1 MMKVKVRFAPSP
13 TGFLHIGGVR
23 TVLYNYLFARRQ
35 KGVFVLRI
43 EDTDKIRLVPGAAED
58 MTKSLEWLG
67 LKFDEDPIYQSKR
80 LKIYQK
86 QAQELLDKDLAYR
99 EDKAIK
105 FKTTK
110 EGQTSWTDLVG
121 NKIINFDNGTQDDF
135 VIIKSD
141 GYPTYNFA
149 NVVDDHLMEITHVV
163 RGAEFISSTPKHLML
178 YQTFGW
184 EHPQFAHLPLI
195 LGSDRSKL
203 SKRHGAKAVS
213 EFKKEGFL
221 PEAILNYMSLLGWTP
236 PAEKEILSLDEMVEV
251 FDLSDVHLSNPVF
264 DPQKLEWMNGVYI
277 RKMTDEQLLKRL
289 QEFLVDHPAKKK
301 ITPLVPLIKER
312 IRKLSDFVPLTS
324 FFFEEPDYDK
334 GLFEKLLAGK
344 NFDPYTAMTEVVK
357 IAKGLPVVWKAEDFE
372 KSYKDLAEKLK
383 FPPADV
389 FQLVRLGISGQ
400 PVTPP
405 LFDSIKIL
413 GEKEAVRRLEEAVHF
428 LK

>member
-1 MMKVKVRFAPSP
+1 MKVKVRFAPSP

-35 KGVFVLRI
+35 RGVFVLRI

-58 MTKSLEWLG
+58 ITESLEWLG
-67 LKFDEDPIYQSKR
+67 LKFDDDPIYQSKR

-110 EGQTSWTDLVG
+110 EGQTSWADLVG

-141 GYPTYNFA
+141 DYPTYNFA
-149 NVVDDHLMEITHVV
+149 NVVDDHLMEITHVI

-178 YQTFGW
+178 YQAFGW

-236 PAEKEILSLDEMVEV
+236 PAEKEILSLDEMIEV

-301 ITPLVPLIKER
+301 IAPLIPLIKER
-312 IRKLSDFVPLTS
+312 IRKLSDFVPLTA

-344 NFDPYTAMTEVVK
+344 NFDPYTAMTRVVEV
-357 IAKGLPVVWKAEDFE
+357 AKGLPVVWKAEDFE

-389 FQLVRLGISGQ
+389 FQLVRLGVSGQ
-400 PVTPP
+400 LVTPP

-413 GEKEAVRRLEEAVHF
+413 GEKEAVRRLEEAAHF